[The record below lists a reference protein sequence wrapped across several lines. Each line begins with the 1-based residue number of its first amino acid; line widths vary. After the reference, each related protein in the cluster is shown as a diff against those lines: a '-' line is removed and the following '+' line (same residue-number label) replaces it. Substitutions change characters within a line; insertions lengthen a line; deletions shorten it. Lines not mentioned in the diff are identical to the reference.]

1 MSRKYLTEKEF
12 KTFQK
17 KIKQK
22 KMGFKGIAL
31 DVEEVLVKETLSIP
45 RYGLVGRDKG
55 FVDQYISIK
64 PGTYYH
70 VYMEYL
76 V

>member
-1 MSRKYLTEKEF
+1 
-12 KTFQK
+12 
-17 KIKQK
+17 
-22 KMGFKGIAL
+22 MGFKDIAL
-31 DVEEVLVKETLSIP
+31 DVEEVLVKEVIEIKKSFVC
-45 RYGLVGRDKG
+45 GNSKG
-55 FVDQYISIK
+55 YYNQTVTIK